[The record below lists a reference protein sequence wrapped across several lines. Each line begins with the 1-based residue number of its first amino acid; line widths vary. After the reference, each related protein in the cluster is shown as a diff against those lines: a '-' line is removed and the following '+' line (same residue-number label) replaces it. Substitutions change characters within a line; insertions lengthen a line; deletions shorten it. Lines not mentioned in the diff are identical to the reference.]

1 MIKLP
6 YGVDE
11 IVMIP
16 CKVAGVHLEGDELQ
30 YLLVLP
36 EDKTAWNS
44 RDRILVDIN
53 DIYKSGKYIITER
66 PEE

>member
-16 CKVAGVHLEGDELQ
+16 CKVAGIHLERDELQ
-30 YLLVLP
+30 YLLDLP
-36 EDKTAWNS
+36 EDKRPWTG

-53 DIYKSGKYIITER
+53 DIYKSNKYIITER